1 MKPNIRSLSGAVLML
16 IVIPIF
22 AGLLA
27 CMPVPIGNPERSR
40 IDPEMSGV
48 WILEGDGEDAALYQF
63 HPYDKRTWLVTAVM
77 PVPGEKFVGD
87 ALEIET
93 RRDLVDALETYSIG
107 ETGLASDFGPTPAYK
122 AWLTKLGG
130 EQFMTWQYVGGFNG
144 DGSFMPEYWWV
155 FKVDKQS
162 VNRFDIY
169 MIDPEHTAFEGIV
182 WPDDYEGD
190 DYTKDMRRKWERALA
205 KHAKDGDL
213 YTEPMSLS
221 RLPNEHMEKA
231 SELFQQ
237 VTVFE

>member
-1 MKPNIRSLSGAVLML
+1 MRPNARSLSGAGLML
-16 IVIPIF
+16 VIIPII

-40 IDPEMSGV
+40 IDPEMTGV
-48 WILEGDGEDAALYQF
+48 WILGSDDEDVALYQF

-77 PVPGEKFVGD
+77 PVQGEEFDGD

-93 RRDLVDALETYSIG
+93 RQDVVDALETYPVGKQGIMS
-107 ETGLASDFGPTPAYK
+107 EPGPTPAYK

-130 EQFMTWQYVGGFNG
+130 EQFMTWQFVGGFNG

-162 VNRFDIY
+162 VNRFDLY

-190 DYTKDMRRKWERALA
+190 DYAKDMRRKWERALA
-205 KHAKDGDL
+205 KHAEDSDL
-213 YTEPMSLS
+213 YVEPMSLS